1 MSLVFDTLSPFVSE
15 ERLARMRDVL
25 TRRTRNLV
33 LVVED
38 LYDPHNMSA
47 VVRTAEAH
55 GVQELHVVEHRTR
68 FAPHKKITLGAH
80 NWMDIQR
87 YGAPEDCLTH
97 LRDRGFQVVTGAL
110 TPRSIPIHAIDFA
123 RPTAMVFGNEH
134 DGLTSAFLDRADQV
148 FQIPMHGFSQSLN
161 ISVSAAIATFFAV
174 NERIRL
180 LGRSGDL
187 SPEDQAQILD
197 AWLKRS
203 VPMSD
208 RILAKAQG

>member
-1 MSLVFDTLSPFVSE
+1 MSFVFETLSPFVSE

-33 LVVED
+33 LVAED

-55 GVQELHVVEHRTR
+55 GVQELHVVEGRTR

-80 NWMDIQR
+80 SWMDIHR
-87 YGAPEDCLTH
+87 YGQPADCLAH

-110 TPRSIPIHAIDFA
+110 TPESVPIHAIDFS

-134 DGLTSAFLDRADQV
+134 EGLTSAFLDCADQV
-148 FQIPMHGFSQSLN
+148 FQIPMYGFTQSLN

-180 LGRSGDL
+180 LGQSGDL
-187 SPEDQAQILD
+187 SDEDQAQILD
-197 AWLKRS
+197 EWLKRT

-208 RILAKAQG
+208 RILAKALG